1 VNDLDHEDFFYSCSK
16 EYVQSID
23 ASLYSEVYEII
34 SKLPKRQK
42 QEEINNDLFWLLID
56 KGWSY
61 DTLGSISDTP
71 PTEMGVTGRSKP
83 ILSQNNNRSLCVT
96 STTLAASWHSDFG
109 KAYGSNLVQIE
120 AQFGK
125 VESMFKDF
133 CGFRIARH
141 ERRLALGIEIV
152 LCEPPR
158 YFSHRRNA
166 VGGMAYF
173 DIAKNTLP
181 AIGLNCPIWLVGIKQ

>member
-1 VNDLDHEDFFYSCSK
+1 MNQEDFFYSCSK
-16 EYVQSID
+16 EYIHSID
-23 ASLYSEVYEII
+23 TSLYSEISEII
-34 SKLPKRQK
+34 TRLPKRLK
-42 QEEINNDLFWLLID
+42 QEEINNDLFWLLVN

-61 DTLGSISDTP
+61 DTLGNISDSPLLEIEVTS
-71 PTEMGVTGRSKP
+71 PTRSMLGR
-83 ILSQNNNRSLCVT
+83 NNKRSLCVT

-133 CGFRIARH
+133 CGFRIAGH

-152 LCEPPR
+152 LSEPYK
-158 YFSHRRNA
+158 YFSHRKNA

-181 AIGLNCPIWLVGIKQ
+181 AIGLNC